1 MMAEN
6 PPHGMY
12 RTQAYAESNNR
23 LLTLFLQQ
31 PPHSRVISEK
41 ARTRMRTRDFWRI
54 AQVTDVPQV
63 KFSGIPFRPLSHHER
78 AFSAPPDGLFSLI
91 ITPVPHPHMV
101 LSAARESPFRR
112 PRHIFPPYPPV
123 FSISRKPFSLSRLSV
138 SLTPEGH
145 VFGKIFLQDVYTS
158 YSLQNRHTPASV
170 SCENTIHASSQPF
183 KSKTSATVVCRNTV
197 LPVIL
202 FSKTC
207 RDRQHQSQLSPLSHA
222 MSVV

>member
-1 MMAEN
+1 
-6 PPHGMY
+6 
-12 RTQAYAESNNR
+12 
-23 LLTLFLQQ
+23 
-31 PPHSRVISEK
+31 
-41 ARTRMRTRDFWRI
+41 MRTRDFCRN
-54 AQVTDVPQV
+54 AQVPDVPQV
-63 KFSGIPFRPLSHHER
+63 KFSGITIRLLSHRER

-101 LSAARESPFRR
+101 LSAARESLFRL
-112 PRHIFPPYPPV
+112 PTHIFTSFPPV
-123 FSISRKPFSLSRLSV
+123 LFMPRKTFSLFPSSV
-138 SLTPEGH
+138 SPAREGR
-145 VFGKIFLQDVYTS
+145 VLVNILQDVYTS

-170 SCENTIHASSQPF
+170 SCENTTHASPPAF
-183 KSKTSATVVCRNTV
+183 RCNNFATVVCRNTV

>member
-1 MMAEN
+1 
-6 PPHGMY
+6 
-12 RTQAYAESNNR
+12 
-23 LLTLFLQQ
+23 
-31 PPHSRVISEK
+31 
-41 ARTRMRTRDFWRI
+41 MRTRDFCRN
-54 AQVTDVPQV
+54 AQVPDVPQV

-91 ITPVPHPHMV
+91 IMPVPHPHMV
-101 LSAARESPFRR
+101 LSAARESLFRF
-112 PRHIFPPYPPV
+112 PTHIFTSFPPV
-123 FSISRKPFSLSRLSV
+123 LFMPRKTFSLFPSSV
-138 SLTPEGH
+138 SPAREGR